1 MSQQASSAV
10 SRAARRN
17 ADELLRDIQSAVLA
31 EVAEVGV
38 GGLTMEGVARRSGAA
53 KTSLYRRWPAPHAM
67 LIDAIAQAHPQEQ
80 VSVGL
85 DDLRGDLVR
94 ALQQFAGLLAG
105 PGGRAIAAVFTER
118 DRYPELVAALE
129 AQVFRPRGGAFTRT
143 VLTAYVEAGGLDA
156 AALTPV
162 VTNIGEALVL
172 KEFYETG
179 AVPSGEYLHDIVD
192 QAILPA
198 LGRY

>member
-1 MSQQASSAV
+1 M
-10 SRAARRN
+10 
-17 ADELLRDIQSAVLA
+17 LA

-38 GGLTMEGVARRSGAA
+38 GGLSMEGVARRSGAA
-53 KTSLYRRWPAPHAM
+53 KTSLYRRWSAPHAM
-67 LIDAIAQAHPQEQ
+67 LIDAIAQAHPQEA
-80 VSVGL
+80 VSVGA
-85 DDLRGDLVR
+85 DDLRGDLLG

-118 DRYPELVAALE
+118 DRYPDLVAALE
-129 AQVFRPRGGAFTRT
+129 AEVFRPRGGAFTRT
-143 VLTAYVEAGGLDA
+143 VLTAYVETGTLDA

-162 VTNIGEALVL
+162 ITNIGEALVL

-179 AVPSGEYLHDIVD
+179 AVPSAAYLHDIVD

-198 LGRY
+198 IGRY